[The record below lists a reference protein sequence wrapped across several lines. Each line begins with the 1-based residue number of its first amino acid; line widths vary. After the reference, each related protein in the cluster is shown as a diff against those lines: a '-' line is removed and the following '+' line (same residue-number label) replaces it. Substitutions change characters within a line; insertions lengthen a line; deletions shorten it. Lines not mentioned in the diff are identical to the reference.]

1 MTRQSSDAQQFCGA
15 QFLEAA
21 DDRQYCAAQLDLARN
36 AHQQYAYSGRRYMP
50 ERRTRGISAY
60 AETPGPGCL
69 AAGDGH
75 VRGVAAD
82 VVTAVCRRRM

>member
-1 MTRQSSDAQQFCGA
+1 MIRQSSDAQQYCGT

-50 ERRTRGISAY
+50 ERRTRGIY
-60 AETPGPGCL
+60 RHTPKHQDRL
-69 AAGDGH
+69 SS
-75 VRGVAAD
+75 
-82 VVTAVCRRRM
+82 RR